1 MKNKIFKMR
10 NYYVLNLMI
19 IGMILCI
26 YLLTASSDVH
36 MVMGS
41 VGVSPYYKGDA
52 TKKQVGI
59 SIHCDNA
66 SQEVINRAIDVLDQE
81 NTTATFFVDSQ
92 YAISNGKMLQS
103 MDEKKFEIGLL
114 GRKNKSNGNDN
125 VSAVQN
131 EIVLW
136 QQTLKTNGVA
146 NSELYCPVDGKYTR
160 EIMNSIYELGYTMV
174 IWSINAVDPR
184 AQSGQEIAALA
195 TQKLQNGIIIRLNAD
210 ECMIEALPIIIKE
223 IKDQGYE
230 IVTVGSMID

>member
-1 MKNKIFKMR
+1 
-10 NYYVLNLMI
+10 MI

-52 TKKQVGI
+52 TKKQVAI
-59 SIHCDNA
+59 SIHCNDT
-66 SQEVINRAIDVLDQE
+66 SEEVMNQAINVLNQE

-92 YAISNGKMLQS
+92 FAISNITTLKS
-103 MDEKKFEIGLL
+103 MDEKRFEIGLL
-114 GRKNKSNGNDN
+114 GKNGNN
-125 VSAVQN
+125 ENNNISAAQN
-131 EIVLW
+131 EIMLW
-136 QQTLKTNGVA
+136 QQTMETNGIA
-146 NSELYCPVDGKYTR
+146 NSRLYCPVDGKYTR
-160 EIMNSIYELGYTMV
+160 EIMNSIDELGYTMV

-195 TQKLQNGIIIRLNAD
+195 TQNLQNGIIIRLNAD

>member
-10 NYYVLNLMI
+10 NYYVLNFMI

-26 YLLTASSDVH
+26 YLLTSSSDVH
-36 MVMGS
+36 MVMGN

-52 TKKQVGI
+52 TKKQVAI
-59 SIHCDNA
+59 SIHCNDA
-66 SQEVINRAIDVLDQE
+66 SEEVINKAIDVLNQE

-92 YAISNGKMLQS
+92 YAISNRTMLKS
-103 MDEKKFEIGLL
+103 IDEKKFEIGLL
-114 GRKNKSNGNDN
+114 GNKNDD

-136 QQTLKTNGVA
+136 QQTLETNDVA
-146 NSELYCPVDGKYTR
+146 NSGLYCPVDGKYTR

-195 TQKLQNGIIIRLNAD
+195 TQNIQNGIIIRLNAD
-210 ECMIEALPIIIKE
+210 ECMIEALPIIIKD
-223 IKDQGYE
+223 IKDRGYE
-230 IVTVGSMID
+230 IVMVGSMID